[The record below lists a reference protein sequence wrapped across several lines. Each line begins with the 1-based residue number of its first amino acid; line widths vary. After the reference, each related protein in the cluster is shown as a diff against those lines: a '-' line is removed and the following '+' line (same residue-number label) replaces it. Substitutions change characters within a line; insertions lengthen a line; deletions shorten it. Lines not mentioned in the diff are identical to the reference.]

1 MQVQGLNWAPG
12 QVVNITTADAFDITR
27 TLRET
32 TQITANAFGGL
43 DGSLLFFPKTITGPR
58 IVVATGTP
66 NTLSAFQPLLISV
79 ATINGLDFVTRG

>member
-1 MQVQGLNWAPG
+1 
-12 QVVNITTADAFDITR
+12 
-27 TLRET
+27 
-32 TQITANAFGGL
+32 
-43 DGSLLFFPKTITGPR
+43 LFFPKTITGPR